1 MNDDW
6 MKMLATDDKELE
18 KETFSGKRGVVALE
32 AYKVINGLR
41 QDVYGKPEDA
51 HATIARYWNCYQ
63 HEREVQAGLMPTML
77 PESPF
82 DVCLKM
88 ALFKIARIQH
98 NPKDRDGYRDAI
110 GYLALACDMAQGED
124 IHKG

>member
-1 MNDDW
+1 MDDDW
-6 MKMLATDDKELE
+6 MKRLATDDKELE
-18 KETFSGKRGVVALE
+18 KETFSGKRGAVALE

-51 HATIARYWNCYQ
+51 HATIAHYWNCYQ
-63 HEREVQAGLMPTML
+63 HEKEACHGQIPHML
-77 PESPF
+77 SETPF
-82 DVCLKM
+82 DVCMKM

-98 NPKDRDGYRDAI
+98 NPSDRDGFRDAI
-110 GYLALACDMAQGED
+110 GYLALACDMAQGKD